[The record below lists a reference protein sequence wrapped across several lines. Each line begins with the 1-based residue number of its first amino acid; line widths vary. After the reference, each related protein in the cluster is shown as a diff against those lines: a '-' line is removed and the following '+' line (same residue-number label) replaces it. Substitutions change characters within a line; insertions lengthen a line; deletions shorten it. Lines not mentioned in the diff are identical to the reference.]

1 MQEKNLII
9 IVSKVLSEFVSLLS
23 CFQKLEQMGNKSLN
37 QDEKLILVSS
47 TKDSGFISNSWLGRP
62 N

>member
-47 TKDSGFISNSWLGRP
+47 TKNSGFISNS
-62 N
+62 